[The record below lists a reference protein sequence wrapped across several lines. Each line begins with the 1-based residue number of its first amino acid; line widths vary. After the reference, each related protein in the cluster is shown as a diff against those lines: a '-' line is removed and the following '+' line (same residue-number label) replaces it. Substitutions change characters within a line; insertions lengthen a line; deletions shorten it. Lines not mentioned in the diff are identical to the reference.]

1 MLRIGFYLSRASFF
15 GALILALNGF
25 AADEPSPKKI
35 EIPQPPPLP
44 GVSTPQQPSAP
55 RLVPPSR
62 PTPLKPRPI
71 NGAQPLGVGGIPGP
85 NPFGP
90 QPSISDRPTPLA
102 PPGYNASP
110 IQALNAVPLLPPTS
124 LAWDAE
130 TKEYK
135 AKVGDTNAY
144 FTFWLTNV
152 CDKEVLVNS
161 VRTSCG
167 CTVAKMP
174 ETPWHIAP
182 GTNGP
187 INVTV
192 DLRGKRGKVAKTVTV
207 DTTAGIK
214 SLIVNV
220 DIPPDPEFEARMA
233 RSQNMQLALQD
244 RQMVF
249 RGDCATC
256 HVEKSKGKMG
266 QELYASACGICHEGE
281 HRASMVPDLKT
292 LKHPTNLEFWAMWIK
307 DGKPGSLMP
316 AFAQEHGGPL
326 TPEQVTSLSNW
337 LTENYKGQATAAA
350 EPPKNVAQPKTS
362 VQ

>member
-1 MLRIGFYLSRASFF
+1 MLRTGFLLSRAGFL
-15 GALILALNGF
+15 GALLIALNLI
-25 AADEPSPKKI
+25 AADEPAPKKI

-44 GVSTPQQPSAP
+44 GVTAPQQPGAP
-55 RLVPPSR
+55 RFAPPPR

-71 NGAQPLGVGGIPGP
+71 NGAQPLGVGGVPAP
-85 NPFGP
+85 NPFGAP
-90 QPSISDRPTPLA
+90 TSVSDRPSPLA
-102 PPGYNASP
+102 PPGYNATP
-110 IQALNAVPLLPPTS
+110 IVAQNPVSLLPPTS

-174 ETPWHIAP
+174 ETPWRISP

-187 INVTV
+187 IQVTV
-192 DLRGKRGKVAKTVTV
+192 DLRGKHGKIAKTVTV

-214 SLIVNV
+214 SLLVNV

-249 RGDCATC
+249 RGDCASC

-266 QELYASACGICHEGE
+266 QELYASACGICHEAE
-281 HRASMVPDLKT
+281 HKASMVPDLKA
-292 LKHPTNLEFWAMWIK
+292 LKHPTDLPFWTLWIK
-307 DGKPGSLMP
+307 DGKAASLMP

-326 TPEQVTSLSNW
+326 TPEQITSLADW
-337 LTENYKGQATAAA
+337 LTANYKGSVAAA
-350 EPPKNVAQPKTS
+350 VEAPKTVVQPKTS